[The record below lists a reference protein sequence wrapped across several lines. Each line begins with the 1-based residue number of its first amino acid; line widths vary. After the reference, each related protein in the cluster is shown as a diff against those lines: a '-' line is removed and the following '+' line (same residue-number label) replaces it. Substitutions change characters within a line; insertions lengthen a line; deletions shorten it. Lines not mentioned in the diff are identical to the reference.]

1 MRGGFSYVLE
11 DEKILQY
18 MKLSTEDKLRW
29 LEEINAFTRAALGEK
44 EKQFREHLRDGGEAD
59 PRGDKR

>member
-1 MRGGFSYVLE
+1 MNGGFSYVLE
-11 DEKILQY
+11 DEKILEY

-44 EKQFREHLRDGGEAD
+44 EKGMRESLRDSE
-59 PRGDKR
+59 